1 VKSIYPR
8 AEPDALRVLRRILL
22 AVYLIGA
29 LGLAAELFLLEHVD
43 GVWQW
48 VPLVLLGAGF
58 FVGVAVALR
67 PGRASLL
74 AFRALMAAFVA
85 AGAVGAYLHLRGNME
100 FELESDPALR
110 GAALLWEALK
120 GATPALAPGALA
132 QLGLVGLAL
141 AYRHPALNP
150 SNTGNR

>member
-1 VKSIYPR
+1 
-8 AEPDALRVLRRILL
+8 VLRRILL

-58 FVGVAVALR
+58 FAGLAVALR